1 MKENDYEGW
10 RIDRRIPVPTL
21 MVLFVYSLG
30 IVWWGGNNGRTH
42 RQAGSRLPETGFPVL
57 KPSAHKTVGV
67 TILETKIDNLSQDIR
82 DLKNLIEKRYS
93 NP

>member
-1 MKENDYEGW
+1 MKENEYEGW

-30 IVWWGGNNGRTH
+30 IVWWAATTEGRIGKLEADFK
-42 RQAGSRLPETGFPVL
+42 RQSSQSQTISSQDRR
-57 KPSAHKTVGV
+57 V

-93 NP
+93 TP

>member
-1 MKENDYEGW
+1 MKTSSGW
-10 RIDRRIPVPTL
+10 IP
-21 MVLFVYSLG
+21 S
-30 IVWWGGNNGRTH
+30 
-42 RQAGSRLPETGFPVL
+42 L
-57 KPSAHKTVGV
+57 KPSAHRDRRV